1 MIILRPNNGSHE
13 LTSLSGSLSGSLQG
27 SILSSDARLSGS
39 FNGSFRGFDAR
50 LNGDFSGSFGHNQP
64 IPVNNLNGNFD
75 GKFTGDGKQ
84 VVNIFKRIQIGNLTP
99 SPVLTIG
106 NATFNFILGEGLVIL
121 PNFGT
126 SNVGRGLLNQ
136 LGDIPNIALA
146 NSTISEH
153 ELGTNLSLLRHEPP
167 GAGLNGK
174 SGLEINNSLSD
185 NFTMP
190 ISEAGEYDGSFQRIV
205 HFAPQRI
212 ETGLGTEIIETA
224 NDRFL
229 IHDASATGDAQ
240 TVLSDIGNSS
250 NIGAFLRVM
259 AGQFGGTGLQADY
272 TNAASGIVQI
282 KRDPDV
288 TYLSSIYAQLTYN
301 LLQVGA
307 GAGERRFGFGFTALR
322 FSSDENNVKLNITST
337 GTGISADLDMQSTY
351 NISNI
356 GTLDEISDDLVSF
369 TNVLGAW
376 QGKGNS
382 GNAPTYTAASDTSNR
397 VEGIPQVIYGEW
409 NGGNISTGNA
419 MPLGNGSIES
429 SFVFP
434 LAGQILQ
441 ITISYYSAGD
451 GGATVTPIS
460 LDINGAIV
468 TGVGSID
475 TSAQGTGHQSYA
487 LAEPLTAGAWDF
499 NAGDRAEFKLG
510 NVTSAGMNIDTNVA
524 VVACIWFVME

>member
-50 LNGDFSGSFGHNQP
+50 LNGNFSGSFGNQP
-64 IPVNNLNGNFD
+64 IIANELHGNFI
-75 GKFTGDGKQ
+75 GKFTGDGKK
-84 VVNIFKRIQIGNLTP
+84 VINVFNRMQIDDLTP
-99 SPVLTIG
+99 SPVLSRG
-106 NATFNFILGEGLVIL
+106 LARFNFILGDGLFIL
-121 PNFGT
+121 PNNG
-126 SNVGRGLLNQ
+126 NVNIGRGISNNLLS
-136 LGDIPNIALA
+136 IPNIALA
-146 NSTISEH
+146 NSTISGH

-190 ISEAGEYDGSFQRIV
+190 VSEAGEYDGSFQRIV

-212 ETGLGTEIIETA
+212 ETGAGAEIIETA

-229 IHDASATGDAQ
+229 IHDASAAGDAQ
-240 TVLSDIGNSS
+240 TVLTDIGNPS
-250 NIGAFLRVM
+250 NISAFLRVM

-272 TNAASGIVQI
+272 TNSDLGIVEI

-288 TYLSSIYAQLTYN
+288 TYLSGIFAQLTYN

-307 GAGERRFGFGFTALR
+307 AAGERRFGFSQTQLR
-322 FSSDENNVKLNITST
+322 FSSDENNVRLSVSST
-337 GTGISADLDMQSTY
+337 GTTFSTDLDMQSIY
-351 NISNI
+351 NISNV
-356 GTLDEISDDLVSF
+356 GTLDEISADLVSF

-382 GNAPTYTAASDTSNR
+382 GNAPTYTAASNTSNR

-409 NGGNISTGNA
+409 NGGSISTGNA

-441 ITISYYSAGD
+441 ITISYYSAGN
-451 GGATVTPIS
+451 GGSSVTPIV
-460 LDINGAIV
+460 LDINGTTV
-468 TGVGSID
+468 TGAGSID

-510 NVTSAGMNIDTNVA
+510 NVTSTGMNIDTSIA